1 MPVVVVHVGY
11 IQAAVPGCLGAALK
25 TTATVIAMPVTY
37 TSLSATPIVDIS
49 TTVTPITRGYLEK
62 ARFSFTL
69 SFYSLFVL
77 GLKQES
83 LGIWPESNL
92 I

>member
-1 MPVVVVHVGY
+1 MLLVGY
-11 IQAAVPGCLGAALK
+11 IQNSAPGCPMVALK
-25 TTATVIAMPVTY
+25 TTSTVIAMPVTY
-37 TSLSATPIVDIS
+37 TNLFATTAVAIFS
-49 TTVTPITRGYLEK
+49 TMTPITGGYLEK
-62 ARFSFTL
+62 DHFSFTL
-69 SFYSLFVL
+69 FFSSLLVL